1 MEVWQED
8 GHTFLGKGKYIVDIL
23 KIFQME
29 DYKPMAT
36 PMIANLK
43 KVITSYSNLV
53 DHTLYKKM
61 IGFFMY
67 MVNQDRYMF

>member
-1 MEVWQED
+1 
-8 GHTFLGKGKYIVDIL
+8 
-23 KIFQME
+23 
-29 DYKPMAT
+29 MAT
-36 PMIANLK
+36 TMITNIK
-43 KVITSYSNLV
+43 KVKTSHIDMV